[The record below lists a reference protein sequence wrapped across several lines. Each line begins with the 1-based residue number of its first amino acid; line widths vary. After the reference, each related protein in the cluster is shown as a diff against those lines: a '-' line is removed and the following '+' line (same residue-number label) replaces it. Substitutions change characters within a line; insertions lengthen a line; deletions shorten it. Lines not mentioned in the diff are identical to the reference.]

1 MKEKMLRDPGLTLKR
16 SIDVCKANEA
26 AQDQMKVLTGAEN
39 NASVNVVKKETKT
52 NHRLK
57 QVQKVEQGTRNN
69 QQYKK
74 RV

>member
-1 MKEKMLRDPGLTLKR
+1 MKEKMLRDPGLTLER

-26 AQDQMKVLTGAEN
+26 AQDQMTGLTGAEN